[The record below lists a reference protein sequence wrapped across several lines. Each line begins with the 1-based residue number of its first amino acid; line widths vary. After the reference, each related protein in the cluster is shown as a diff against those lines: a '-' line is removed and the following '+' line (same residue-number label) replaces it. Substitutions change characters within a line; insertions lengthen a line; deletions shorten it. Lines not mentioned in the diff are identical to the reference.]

1 MKKIL
6 RVIPKKKRKKI
17 AYTQVKT
24 TTIAK
29 IKKNTFFMY
38 CKFLSFDF
46 VSIDCRI
53 IHCLIS
59 IVIYDFEE
67 FI

>member
-29 IKKNTFFMY
+29 IKKTH
-38 CKFLSFDF
+38 FL
-46 VSIDCRI
+46 C
-53 IHCLIS
+53 
-59 IVIYDFEE
+59 IVNF
-67 FI
+67 